1 MIRRL
6 VAALFA
12 CSIVLPAQAGEAVTP
27 RWQSEAVFL
36 QPESVLLD
44 ARHQTLLVS
53 NIDGQP
59 LEKDGKGFI
68 SKLGLD
74 GKVQTLRWVE
84 GLNAP
89 KGMALVGDTL
99 YVSDID
105 VLVEIDVAAGR
116 VKKRHEAPGAKFLND
131 VTTDGAVHVFVS
143 DMLTNRIHRLADGR
157 FEVWL
162 ESERLA
168 NPNGLAVIGGT
179 LYVGSWGVMAP
190 DFSTKV
196 PGHVLAISLKDKSI
210 SDFGGDAPVGNLDGV
225 EAMADGSLLVSDW
238 MSGGIKRVAADGSVT
253 PLDPLGPG
261 SADIGYDAASGTVW
275 VPMMKDGVVRAL
287 QLRH

>member
-1 MIRRL
+1 MIRFL
-6 VAALFA
+6 APALLFCTLAQPAAA
-12 CSIVLPAQAGEAVTP
+12 APPVTP
-27 RWQSEAVFL
+27 LWQTEAVFL
-36 QPESVLLD
+36 QPESVLAD
-44 ARHQTLLVS
+44 APRHRLFVS
-53 NIDGQP
+53 NIDGTP

-68 SKLGLD
+68 SLLGRN
-74 GKVQTLRWVE
+74 GQVETLRWID

-105 VLVEIDVAAGR
+105 VLVEIDVVAGR
-116 VKKRHEAPGAKFLND
+116 IKARHEAPGARFLND
-131 VTTDGAVHVFVS
+131 VTTDGAGHVYVS

-162 ESERLA
+162 ESPRLA
-168 NPNGLAVIGGT
+168 NPNGLTVVGDT
-179 LYVGSWGVMAP
+179 LFVGCWGVMEA

-196 PGHVLAISLKDKSI
+196 PGHVLAVSLSDKSVT
-210 SDFGGDAPVGNLDGV
+210 DFGSDAPVGNLDGV

-238 MSGGIKRVAADGSVT
+238 LSGGLRRVAPDGQVT
-253 PLDPLGPG
+253 LLDPLAQG
-261 SADIGYDAASGTVW
+261 SADIGFDPASGTVW

-287 QLRH
+287 RLSR